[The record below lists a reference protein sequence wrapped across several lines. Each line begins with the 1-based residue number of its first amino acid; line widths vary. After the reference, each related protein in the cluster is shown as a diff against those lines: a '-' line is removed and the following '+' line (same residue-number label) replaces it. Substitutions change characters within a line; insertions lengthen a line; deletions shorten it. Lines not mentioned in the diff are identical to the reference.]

1 MKFNEVE
8 KSLKEGKKIKLASWK
23 NAYWYYDQENGV
35 IMNHFEEDG
44 SPDVPTF
51 ALFPRDLIWVMG
63 NDWEVVGEE
72 SAAVPTDTYSF
83 GDAINFL
90 KAGKKVAR
98 KGWNGKGM
106 FLVLCPGSEV
116 PADHMRVK
124 PVKKFY
130 QQEGRVSVII
140 APHIDLKA
148 ADGTYV
154 TGWLASQTDMLADD
168 WFTVE

>member
-44 SPDVPTF
+44 STDVPTS
-51 ALFPRDLIWVMG
+51 ALFPRDILWVMG

-72 SAAVPTDTYSF
+72 TAAVPTDTYSF

>member
-44 SPDVPTF
+44 STDVPTF
-51 ALFPRDLIWVMG
+51 ALFPRDILWVMG
-63 NDWEVVGEE
+63 NDWEIVGEE
-72 SAAVPTDTYSF
+72 TAAVPADTYSF

>member
-23 NAYWYYDQENGV
+23 NAYWHYDKEKDT

-44 SPDVPTF
+44 SPEVPIA
-51 ALFPRDLIWVMG
+51 ALFPHFLIWMTR
-63 NDWEVVGEE
+63 DTWEVVGEE
-72 SAAVPTDTYSF
+72 SAAVPSDTYSF

-98 KGWNGKGM
+98 KGWNGKDI
-106 FLVLCPGSEV
+106 FLFLAMDIEFHTEADLSCVSNLEGDLTL
-116 PADHMRVK
+116 PAIVMKTADDHFCV
-124 PVKKFY
+124 
-130 QQEGRVSVII
+130 
-140 APHIDLKA
+140 
-148 ADGTYV
+148 
-154 TGWLASQTDMLADD
+154 GWLASQTDILADD